1 MLSIPSAYS
10 DLKSSKYILF
20 IALLGIC
27 SACSLTRDLEEGQYA
42 VYENDIKGIDRS
54 NKEDLY
60 GLIEQEPNT
69 RFLGGSLGVSIYRF
83 GSRFYDSTTVANKKE
98 RAQEKLAV
106 IQSAKDTLPENK
118 KLLKKEEK
126 IESKIEALD
135 KKLEFGNAVMR
146 TGNALVVLDSAETA
160 TTVSNLKGY
169 LVNQGFFDAKVD
181 FAVETKKK
189 KAFVSYLLTE
199 GKPYILDSVYTRS
212 DNAEIIRLLGAT
224 AGASFLREGQNY
236 VQDDIVQERNRI
248 EELLKNHGFFMFS
261 KSYVNYLAYQDT
273 TKKTITLEQVIQK
286 PTFTDEHEV
295 YTIDSIAFRINPP
308 SNEFA
313 DHRVQEQYRDVDFSF
328 FRDRYSAKVL
338 ASRIFLLT
346 GKPYSRTAAIET
358 QRQLSNLDLFRFVN
372 ITFDTLG
379 TSLTANIFTQPNQKY
394 QLTNQLGMTVTEQLP
409 GPFFSTSLRNRN
421 FFRAGEILEFNF
433 RAGLEGVASATDQ
446 GVYQS
451 SEISTGV
458 TVIFPRFLIP
468 FAPGTLQKYGRYNP
482 NTRVRLSYIYTKR
495 PEYTRNSVN
504 GLYSYTWATTNNR
517 VLYTFNAADL
527 SYIRTP
533 KIQGEF
539 LDILQDLQNEGN
551 NLIWSFLPSFISSIS
566 GQTIINFN
574 KYGDFNSKK
583 ASLLRLF
590 AESGGTTL
598 NFFDV
603 RSNSEPN
610 IEYANFQWVKTQIDF
625 RRYLPLDEKQTLAYR
640 LNFGWARPYGVSA
653 GILPYEKYF
662 FAGGGTSIRAWQ
674 ARRLGPGSYVP
685 QTGERGEYD
694 YTNEQPAEMIVESM
708 LEYRRKLVGYFD
720 MALFVDV
727 GNSWVIGYDAARPG
741 ADFRYDRFYREL
753 AVGGGIGLRMDFDFL
768 VLRLDLATKAVDPA
782 KPLGERWVLDNINF
796 NRPFGVKGQTVLNF
810 GIGYP
815 F

>member
-1 MLSIPSAYS
+1 
-10 DLKSSKYILF
+10 LKSSKYILF
-20 IALLGIC
+20 IVLQGIC
-27 SACSLTRDLEEGQYA
+27 IGCSLTKNLEEGQYA
-42 VYENDIKGIDRS
+42 VYENEIEGIQKS

-83 GSRFYDSTTVANKKE
+83 GDSFYDSTKVASRRL
-98 RAQEKLAV
+98 RASEQLAL
-106 IQSAKDTLPENK
+106 IQAGMDTLPDNK
-118 KLLKKEEK
+118 KLRKKEEK
-126 IESKIEALD
+126 IASKIEALD

-146 TGNALVVLDSAETA
+146 TGNPLVILDSAETT
-160 TTVSNLKGY
+160 TTVNNLRGY
-169 LVNQGFFDAKVD
+169 LANHGFFESKVD
-181 FAVETKKK
+181 YEVEIKKK
-189 KAFVSYLLTE
+189 KAFITYKLSE
-199 GKPYILDSVYTRS
+199 GSPYTLDSIYTRS
-212 DNAEIIRLLGAT
+212 DNQEIVRLLKGT
-224 AGASFLREGQNY
+224 ADKSFLEEGKYY
-236 VQDDIVQERNRI
+236 VQDDIVKERNRI
-248 EELLKNHGFFMFS
+248 EELLKNNGFFMFS

-273 TKKTITLEQVIQK
+273 AKKTITLEQVIQK
-286 PTFTDEHEV
+286 PTFTDKHEV
-295 YTIDSIAFRINPP
+295 YTIDSITFRINPP

-313 DHRVQEQYRDVDFSF
+313 DHRVQQRYRDVNFSF
-328 FRDRYSAKVL
+328 FRDRYSTKVL
-338 ASRIFLLT
+338 ASRIFLRE
-346 GKPYSRTAAIET
+346 GSPYSRTSAIET

-379 TSLTANIFTQPNQKY
+379 TSLTAHIFTQPNQKY

-482 NTRVRLSYIYTKR
+482 NTRVRLSYIYTRR

-504 GLYSYTWATTNNR
+504 GLYSYSWATTNNR
-517 VLYTFNAADL
+517 VLYTLNAADL

-533 KIQGEF
+533 KIQQEF
-539 LDILQDLQNEGN
+539 LDILGNLQNEGN

-574 KYGDFNSKK
+574 KYGDFNSNK

-610 IEYANFQWVKTQIDF
+610 IEYANFQWVKTQVDF
-625 RRYLPLDEKQTLAYR
+625 RRYYPVDEKQTFAYR

-662 FAGGGTSIRAWQ
+662 FAGGGTSVRAWQ

-685 QTGERGEYD
+685 QTGERGEYN
-694 YTNEQPAEMIVESM
+694 YTNEQPAEMIIESM

-727 GNSWVIGYDAARPG
+727 GNSWVIGYDPARPG
-741 ADFRYDRFYREL
+741 ADFRYDRFYKEL

-768 VLRLDLATKAVDPA
+768 VVRLDLATKAIDPA
-782 KPLGERWVLDNINF
+782 KPIGQRWVLDNINF